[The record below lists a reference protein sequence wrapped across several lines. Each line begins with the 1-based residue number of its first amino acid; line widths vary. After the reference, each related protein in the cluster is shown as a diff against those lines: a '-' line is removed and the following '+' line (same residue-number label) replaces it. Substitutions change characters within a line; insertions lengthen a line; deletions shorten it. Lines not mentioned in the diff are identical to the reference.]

1 MLNPKTIE
9 DADQTELEALFN
21 AYAPVDAGIV
31 DDKHASALDSI
42 DLIDDTASSW
52 TIRDAEL
59 DSMSSNLST
68 EINNRLKLLNDAYP
82 FTLEGSSL
90 KLKLDSKNIFYIF
103 CLILSNSKLKAKK
116 GEEAHNQK
124 MARLFERVTLKIIRN
139 TLGEF
144 SNSYHFGFPRD
155 DNSNIKIAMQALKS
169 QLKLTHEMNVNL
181 LEYNVDDLTYQK
193 DLGIDQIIWIKRPD
207 NRSHSHL
214 FLLGQ
219 CACGQD
225 YKQKYNDIDIKKL
238 ESYFRPFTFVSPIK
252 MMSIPFILT
261 DREMQ
266 RVSAS
271 AGWIFDRISLSSLY
285 NKFDSLQQEFNS
297 ELVEL
302 ISNSTPHGE
311 KFKASSFCETFTNET
326 QQMNTQT
333 LSELPPVIE
342 DPTKKT

>member
-9 DADQTELEALFN
+9 DADQTELEAVFN
-21 AYAPVDAGIV
+21 SYAPVDAGIV

-42 DLIDDTASSW
+42 DLIDDIASSW
-52 TIRDAEL
+52 TVRDAEL
-59 DSMSSNLST
+59 DSMSSDVST
-68 EINNRLKLLNDAYP
+68 EINNRLNLLNDAYP
-82 FTLEGSSL
+82 FTLESSSL
-90 KLKLDSKNIFYIF
+90 KIKIDSKNIFYIF
-103 CLILSNSKLKAKK
+103 CLILSNSKLKARK

-124 MARLFERVTLKIIRN
+124 MARFFERITLKIIKN
-139 TLGEF
+139 SLGEF

-155 DNSNIKIAMQALKS
+155 DNSNIETAMKALKS

-181 LEYNVDDLTYQK
+181 LEYNVDDLKFQK

-225 YKQKYNDIDIKKL
+225 YKQKYNDIDIRKL

-252 MMSIPFILT
+252 MMSIPFILN
-261 DREMQ
+261 DGEMHKI
-266 RVSAS
+266 STS

-285 NKFDSLQQEFNS
+285 NKFDNLQQEFNS
-297 ELVEL
+297 ELIEL

-311 KFKASSFCETFTNET
+311 KFKASFFYEALRNEV
-326 QQMNTQT
+326 Q
-333 LSELPPVIE
+333 
-342 DPTKKT
+342 

>member
-9 DADQTELEALFN
+9 DADQTELEAVFN
-21 AYAPVDAGIV
+21 SYAPVDAGIV

-42 DLIDDTASSW
+42 DLIDDIASSW
-52 TIRDAEL
+52 TVRDAEL
-59 DSMSSNLST
+59 DSMSSDVST
-68 EINNRLKLLNDAYP
+68 EINNRLNLLNDAYP
-82 FTLEGSSL
+82 FTLESSSL
-90 KLKLDSKNIFYIF
+90 KIKIDSKNIFYIF
-103 CLILSNSKLKAKK
+103 CLILSNSKLKARK

-124 MARLFERVTLKIIRN
+124 MARFFERITLKIIKN
-139 TLGEF
+139 SLGEF
-144 SNSYHFGFPRD
+144 SNFYHFGFPRD
-155 DNSNIKIAMQALKS
+155 DNSNIETAMQALKS

-181 LEYNVDDLTYQK
+181 LEYNVDDLKYQK

-225 YKQKYNDIDIKKL
+225 YKQKYNDIDIRKL

-261 DREMQ
+261 DGEMHKI
-266 RVSAS
+266 STS

-285 NKFDSLQQEFNS
+285 NKFDNLQQEFNS
-297 ELVEL
+297 ELIEL

-311 KFKASSFCETFTNET
+311 KFKASFFYEALRNEV
-326 QQMNTQT
+326 Q
-333 LSELPPVIE
+333 
-342 DPTKKT
+342 